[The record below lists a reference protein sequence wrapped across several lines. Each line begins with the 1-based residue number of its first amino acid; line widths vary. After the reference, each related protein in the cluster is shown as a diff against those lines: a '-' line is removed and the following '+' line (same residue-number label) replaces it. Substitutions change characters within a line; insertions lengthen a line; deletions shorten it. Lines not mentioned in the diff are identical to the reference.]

1 MNFTATYRASDGSLR
16 TEVLSAASR
25 AEAYAQLK
33 SRNINAV
40 SLVEGGS
47 AKPASGGSAASP
59 GRPLVRA
66 GVATGLLAACA
77 VGVFLLWPGEERPE
91 ARQTPKAQSKPKP
104 QKVARPV
111 RHREPV
117 ATNAPTEKVATPAPE
132 RPWKVGETRD
142 GYILLP
148 SGRRHKVLGVTT
160 NFTSSAEKPKY
171 AIFHHHV
178 ENEIASLLT
187 MRPGE
192 GIVGT
197 PRYSPKLNEE
207 FLKSLE
213 NPIIVYDE
221 DSEED
226 KALKNA
232 MVETKAQLKERLE
245 NGEDLAQILLDTRRE
260 YQELARYRMTI
271 EAELVKFKR
280 RENVTEQDLD
290 DFINAANATLAK
302 KGIAPMKLGA
312 ITRQKLKMRDAK
324 TQSK

>member
-1 MNFTATYRASDGSLR
+1 MNFTATYRAADGSLR
-16 TEVLSAASR
+16 KEVLSAASR

-40 SLVEGGS
+40 SLVEGGG
-47 AKPASGGSAASP
+47 AKSASGGPAAAP
-59 GRPLVRA
+59 RKALVRA
-66 GVATGLLAACA
+66 GVALGLLAACS

-91 ARQTPKAQSKPKP
+91 ARPVPKAPAKPGPRK
-104 QKVARPV
+104 AERPV
-111 RHREPV
+111 RPAEPA
-117 ATNAPTEKVATPAPE
+117 ATNAPAEKAAAAPE

-148 SGRRHKVLGVTT
+148 SGRKHRVLGVTT
-160 NFTSSAEKPKY
+160 NFAGSAEKPKY

-197 PRYSPKLNEE
+197 PRYSPKLKEE

-232 MVETKAQLKERLE
+232 MIETKAQLKERLD

-280 RENVTEQDLD
+280 QENVTEQDLD

-324 TQSK
+324 PQSK